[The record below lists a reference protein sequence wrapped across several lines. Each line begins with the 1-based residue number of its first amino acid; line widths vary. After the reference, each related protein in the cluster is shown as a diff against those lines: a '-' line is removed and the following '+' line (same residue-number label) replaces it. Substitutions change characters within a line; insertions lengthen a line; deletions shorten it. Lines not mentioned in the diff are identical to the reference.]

1 MILSCLHLLW
11 IWVTFYQEWKFSK
24 MCSTNDAL
32 ILGTKDFSAN
42 LYLRTVTT
50 LNIFQ
55 QSTSQNKDNLRL
67 LRYCSSVGQEFIVV
81 HWILIFRLKIFE
93 IEFSSILGHS
103 LFELSVFLN
112 HWNHGHWGDHITVQ
126 IFNNFISNVL
136 NRPSGRVSVQGVE
149 SLWGDCR
156 FIPAG
161 WESQ

>member
-1 MILSCLHLLW
+1 MKKKEVFTSNPI
-11 IWVTFYQEWKFSK
+11 F
-24 MCSTNDAL
+24 
-32 ILGTKDFSAN
+32 
-42 LYLRTVTT
+42 YLRTVTT

-126 IFNNFISNVL
+126 IFHNFISNVL

-149 SLWGDCR
+149 SLWGDCWS
-156 FIPAG
+156 IPADCG
-161 WESQ
+161 LSSRFLLFCSFWRLFTVKMIKSNNNFFFTS